1 MPSLWL
7 DALVWPGRDPGSP
20 LDLTVPDGEMGVFH
34 TDAAQAEALAD
45 VILGLTLP
53 LRGSVRLG
61 RRDVTGIAAGARDI
75 ALVPAGGG
83 LLPHLN
89 VRRNIAYGGDAAH
102 AAERVHDLRLS
113 GIQKRHPH
121 ELSAAQRLRVGVARA
136 LCHSRRPAVIVFEDR
151 HGQAPYRAAVDVALA
166 HRATVLVITD
176 RGGDRGD
183 AT

>member
-7 DALVWPGRDPGSP
+7 DALVWPGRDAGAPF
-20 LDLTVPDGEMGVFH
+20 DLTVPDGEVGVLRA
-34 TDAAQAEALAD
+34 DADQAAALAD

-53 LRGSVRLG
+53 VSGSVRLD
-61 RRDVTGIAAGARDI
+61 RRDVTGIAAGARGI

-89 VRRNIAYGGDAAH
+89 VWRNIAYGGDAAH

-121 ELSAAQRLRVGVARA
+121 ELSPAQRLRVGVARA
-136 LCHSRRPAVIVFEDR
+136 LCHTRGPAVIVFEDR
-151 HGQAPYRAAVDVALA
+151 DGEATYHAAVDVALA
-166 HRATVLVITD
+166 HSATVLVITN
-176 RGGDRGD
+176 RGD
-183 AT
+183 